1 MTGAQ
6 QQAKPGGQWRTLF
19 DEQGATLTVVAEML
33 LRDRVPPGQ
42 ILDQARAALEGS
54 SFRDPF
60 AQVAAIRAVAQ
71 AAIAYNRS
79 TANSAI
85 ETEILDPWKQ
95 RFPLIPNAGML
106 PWPERAVYFLR
117 GVLRYSCQD
126 TALLLGMS
134 DANIDQLHK
143 FAQKRIRYS
152 NNASVSPLP
161 DVSELPREVR
171 SDRSMAIRF

>member
-6 QQAKPGGQWRTLF
+6 QQANPGGQWRTLF